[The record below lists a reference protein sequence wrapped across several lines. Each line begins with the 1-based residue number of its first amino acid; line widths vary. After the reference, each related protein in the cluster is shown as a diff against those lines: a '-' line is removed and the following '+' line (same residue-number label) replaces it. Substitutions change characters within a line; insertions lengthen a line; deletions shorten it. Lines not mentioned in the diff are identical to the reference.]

1 MDKKLKKRIIILSV
15 LLLIVGCSFYLSIS
29 FSSKNNYKSIALNK
43 VNIVN
48 VNIDEADGIYTY
60 SSTLIAKED
69 LTLNRLNITFKD
81 EDGNT
86 IESLFGYINKSLKE
100 NEEYEIVSSTD
111 RDLTNVKDI
120 EYTLN

>member
-1 MDKKLKKRIIILSV
+1 MNRMLKNRIITLSV

-111 RDLTNVKDI
+111 IDLTNVKDI

>member
-1 MDKKLKKRIIILSV
+1 MDKKLKKRIVILSV
-15 LLLIVGCSFYLSIS
+15 LLLIVGCSFYFSIS

-60 SSTLIAKED
+60 SSTIIAKED
-69 LTLNRLNITFKD
+69 ITINRLNIIFKD

-86 IESLFGYINKSLKE
+86 IESLFGYVNKSLKE
-100 NEEYEIVSSTD
+100 NEEYKVVSSTD
-111 RDLTNVKDI
+111 IDLTNVKNI

>member
-1 MDKKLKKRIIILSV
+1 MDKKLKKRIVILSV

-60 SSTLIAKED
+60 SSTIIAKED
-69 LTLNRLNITFKD
+69 ITINRLNIIFKD

-86 IESLFGYINKSLKE
+86 IENLFGFVNKSLKE
-100 NEEYEIVSSTD
+100 NEEYKVVSSTD
-111 RDLTNVKDI
+111 IDLTNVKNI

>member
-15 LLLIVGCSFYLSIS
+15 LLLIIIFSLILSIS

-60 SSTLIAKED
+60 SSTIIAKED
-69 LTLNRLNITFKD
+69 ITLNRLNLIFKD

-100 NEEYEIVSSTD
+100 NEEYKVVSSTD
-111 RDLTNVKDI
+111 IDLTNVKDI

>member
-69 LTLNRLNITFKD
+69 LTLNRLNIIFKD

-111 RDLTNVKDI
+111 IDLTNVKDI

>member
-1 MDKKLKKRIIILSV
+1 MDKKLKKRIVILSV

-60 SSTLIAKED
+60 SSNIIAK
-69 LTLNRLNITFKD
+69 
-81 EDGNT
+81 
-86 IESLFGYINKSLKE
+86 
-100 NEEYEIVSSTD
+100 
-111 RDLTNVKDI
+111 
-120 EYTLN
+120 

>member
-15 LLLIVGCSFYLSIS
+15 LLLIIIFSLILSIS

-60 SSTLIAKED
+60 SSTIIAKED
-69 LTLNRLNITFKD
+69 ITLNRLNIIFKD

-100 NEEYEIVSSTD
+100 NEEYKVVSSTD
-111 RDLTNVKDI
+111 IDLTNVKDI

>member
-15 LLLIVGCSFYLSIS
+15 LLLIIIFSVILSIS

-43 VNIVN
+43 VNIAN

-60 SSTLIAKED
+60 SSTIIAKED
-69 LTLNRLNITFKD
+69 ITLNRLNIIFKD

-100 NEEYEIVSSTD
+100 NEEYKVVSSTD
-111 RDLTNVKDI
+111 IDLTNVKDI

>member
-1 MDKKLKKRIIILSV
+1 MDKKLKKRIVILSV

-60 SSTLIAKED
+60 SSTIIAKED
-69 LTLNRLNITFKD
+69 ITINRLNIIFKD

-86 IESLFGYINKSLKE
+86 IENLFGYVNKSLKE
-100 NEEYEIVSSTD
+100 NEEYKVVSSTD
-111 RDLTNVKDI
+111 IDLTNVKNI

>member
-15 LLLIVGCSFYLSIS
+15 LLLIIIFSLILSIS

-60 SSTLIAKED
+60 SSTIIAKED
-69 LTLNRLNITFKD
+69 ITLNRLNILFKD

-100 NEEYEIVSSTD
+100 NEEYKVVSSTD
-111 RDLTNVKDI
+111 IDLTNVKDI

>member
-60 SSTLIAKED
+60 SSTIIAKED
-69 LTLNRLNITFKD
+69 ITINRLNIIFKD

-86 IESLFGYINKSLKE
+86 IENLFGYVNKSLKE
-100 NEEYEIVSSTD
+100 NEEYKVVSSTD
-111 RDLTNVKDI
+111 IDLTNVKNI

>member
-1 MDKKLKKRIIILSV
+1 MIIIFSV
-15 LLLIVGCSFYLSIS
+15 ILSIS

-43 VNIVN
+43 VNIAN

-60 SSTLIAKED
+60 SSTIIAKED
-69 LTLNRLNITFKD
+69 ITLNRLNIIFKD

-100 NEEYEIVSSTD
+100 NEEYKVVSSTD
-111 RDLTNVKDI
+111 IDLTNVKDI

>member
-111 RDLTNVKDI
+111 SDLTNVKDI

>member
-60 SSTLIAKED
+60 SSTIIAKED
-69 LTLNRLNITFKD
+69 ITLNRLNIILKD

-86 IESLFGYINKSLKE
+86 IENLFGYVNKSLKE
-100 NEEYEIVSSTD
+100 NEEYKVVSSTD
-111 RDLTNVKDI
+111 IDLTNVKNI

>member
-15 LLLIVGCSFYLSIS
+15 LLLIIIFSLILSIS

-60 SSTLIAKED
+60 SSTIIAKED
-69 LTLNRLNITFKD
+69 ITLNRLNIIFKD

-100 NEEYEIVSSTD
+100 NEEYKVVSSTD
-111 RDLTNVKDI
+111 IDLTNVKNI

>member
-15 LLLIVGCSFYLSIS
+15 LLLIIIFSVILSIS
-29 FSSKNNYKSIALNK
+29 FGSKNNYKSIALNK

-60 SSTLIAKED
+60 SSTIIAKED
-69 LTLNRLNITFKD
+69 ITLNRLNIIFKD

-100 NEEYEIVSSTD
+100 NEEYKVVSSTD
-111 RDLTNVKDI
+111 IDLTNVKDI

>member
-1 MDKKLKKRIIILSV
+1 MDKMLKKRIIILSV
-15 LLLIVGCSFYLSIS
+15 LLLIIIFSLILSIS

-60 SSTLIAKED
+60 SSTIIAKED
-69 LTLNRLNITFKD
+69 ITLNRLNIIFKD

-100 NEEYEIVSSTD
+100 NEEYKVVSSTD
-111 RDLTNVKDI
+111 IDLTNVKDI

>member
-1 MDKKLKKRIIILSV
+1 MNRMLKNRIITLSV

-111 RDLTNVKDI
+111 SDLTNVKDI

>member
-15 LLLIVGCSFYLSIS
+15 LLLIIIFSVILSIS

-60 SSTLIAKED
+60 SSTIIAKED
-69 LTLNRLNITFKD
+69 ITLNRLNIIFKD

-86 IESLFGYINKSLKE
+86 IESLFGYINKSLNE
-100 NEEYEIVSSTD
+100 NEEYKVVSSTD
-111 RDLTNVKDI
+111 IDLTNVKDI